1 MKCSNCSTSLCVEK
15 VPIFNHLDYE
25 YLVQIMELSHTREYK
40 KNEML
45 YNAGDISDNLFILHT
60 GQAKVYDIDENGK
73 EHLLNILQPGDYVGE
88 TSLFLSSEHVNFA
101 QATRDGEI
109 CTIYKDDLIAL
120 LNKHPEIAVKILEE
134 FARRLRVS
142 QTQAKRIASNTADS
156 RLGLYLVE
164 NSTIRNDKPYIYLQM
179 PRKDL
184 ANFLGMSPETI
195 SRKFKSFED
204 LGYIKQLNNK
214 EIILLDKLALSNL

>member
-1 MKCSNCSTSLCVEK
+1 MKCTHCHNSLCVEK

-25 YLVQIMELSHTREYK
+25 FLEQIMELAHTKEYK

-60 GQAKVYDIDENGK
+60 GQVKVFDIDESGK
-73 EHLLNILQPGDYVGE
+73 EHLINVLNPGDYVGE
-88 TSLFLSSEHVNFA
+88 TSLFLSSEHINFA
-101 QATRDGEI
+101 QATKDGEI
-109 CTIYKDDLIAL
+109 CTIYKDDLLEL
-120 LNKHPEIAVKILEE
+120 LEKHPNIAIKILEE
-134 FARRLRVS
+134 FARRLKVS

-156 RLGLYLVE
+156 RLGLYLIE
-164 NSTIRNDKPYIYLQM
+164 NSVIRNGKHYISLTM

-195 SRKFKSFED
+195 SRKFKSFEQ
-204 LGYIKQLNNK
+204 LGYINQLNNK
-214 EIILLDKLALSNL
+214 EIVLLDIDALRNL